1 MNFVRYA
8 RMAALIL
15 LSIGTFIYPLPA
27 MAERFTVTDIRV
39 NGLQRVSAGT
49 IFSVLPISVGDDV
62 EEKQLAQAARTL
74 FKTGFFDDIQLLRDG
89 EVLVIQVTERPSISE
104 ITFDGN
110 KSIKTEDLRK
120 GLSEMGMQEGQVFQR
135 ATLERLTIELKRQYV
150 SQGRYGVQVD
160 ADVIAQ
166 PRNRVAVHIR
176 LQEGPVASIDDINLV
191 GNQVF
196 EDEELLK
203 LFELKQPG
211 LLSWYTKDDQYSR
224 EKFGGDLERLR
235 SFYLDR
241 GYINFTVESTQVSIT
256 PEKDRVYL
264 TINISEGQQFK
275 VREVKLAGELVV
287 PEEELRLL
295 LVMRKDQIFSRQLL
309 TLTSDLLTKRL
320 GNEGYTFANVNG
332 IPEIHDEDDTVSVTF
347 FVDPGKRSYVRR
359 INFRGNTRTAD
370 NVLRR
375 EMVQLEGGWASTE
388 KVEQSKTR
396 LERLG
401 YFKNV
406 NVETKPVP
414 GTSDQVDVEYS
425 VDEQP
430 SGSISASVGFAQ
442 GSGLILGGSISQNN
456 FLGTGNQVSAAINT
470 SSFRTQYSFSYL
482 NPYYT
487 LDGISRGFN
496 VFYRETD
503 FDAGNIT
510 GFSTDAL
517 GGGVTFGYPI
527 NFSDRI
533 FFRTGFTS
541 TALNAGTFPS
551 AEIAGFIA
559 KEGKDYNVLNMETGW
574 SRNRLNRTLLP
585 TSGSRQNLG
594 MEISVPGSDL
604 QYYKLSYNGEKYF
617 PLNRDFTFRL
627 RTDLGY
633 GDGYGSGGGLPFFE
647 NYYAGGISSVR
658 GYESNTLGPRDTP
671 NPASG
676 DTPDPFGGN
685 VLIAGSAEVLFP
697 IPFLRDQ
704 QGLRGSFFLDGGNVF
719 LTDRPGGGAS
729 TNDDDVSFS
738 NLRFSVGFGINW
750 LTGFGP
756 LSFAIAAPINSESG
770 DDTQAFQFSFGQ
782 AF

>member
-1 MNFVRYA
+1 MNIVKHA
-8 RMAALIL
+8 RMAALIVL
-15 LSIGTFIYPLPA
+15 TIGTFVYPMPVL
-27 MAERFTVTDIRV
+27 AERFTVTDIRV

-49 IFSVLPISVGDDV
+49 IFSVLPISVGDTV
-62 EEKQLAQAARTL
+62 EERQLAQAARVL
-74 FKTGFFDDIQLLRDG
+74 FKTGFFDDIQIFRDG
-89 EVLVIQVTERPSISE
+89 EVLVIQVAERPSISE

-150 SQGRYGVQVD
+150 SQGRYGIQVD
-160 ADVIAQ
+160 ADVVAQ
-166 PRNRVAVHIR
+166 PRNRVAIHIK
-176 LQEGPVASIDDINLV
+176 LQEGPVASIDDINIV
-191 GNQVF
+191 GNEIF
-196 EDEELLK
+196 SDEDLLK
-203 LFELKQPG
+203 LFELKQPNF
-211 LLSWYTKDDQYSR
+211 LSWYTKDDQYSH

-264 TINISEGQQFK
+264 TVNVSEGKQFK
-275 VREVKLAGELVV
+275 VREVKLAGDLVV

-332 IPEIHDEDDTVSVTF
+332 IPEVHDDDNSVSVTF

-414 GTSDQVDVEYS
+414 ATSDQVDVEYA
-425 VDEQP
+425 VEEQP

-456 FLGTGNQVSAAINT
+456 FLGSGNQVSVAVNT

-496 VFYRETD
+496 MFFRETD
-503 FDAGNIT
+503 FEEGNIT
-510 GFSTDAL
+510 GFSTDAA
-517 GGGVTFGYPI
+517 GAGVTFGYPI
-527 NFSDRI
+527 NFSDRLY
-533 FFRTGFTS
+533 FRTGFTATS
-541 TALNAGTFPS
+541 LNAGIFPS

-559 KEGKDYNVLNMETGW
+559 NEGDDYNVLTVEGGW
-574 SRNRLNRTLLP
+574 NRNRLNRTLMP
-585 TSGSRQNLG
+585 TNGSRQGLG
-594 MEISVPGSDL
+594 LEITVPGSDL
-604 QYYKLSYNGEKYF
+604 KYYKLSYNAEKYF
-617 PLNRDFTFRL
+617 PINNDFTFRV

-633 GDGYGSGGGLPFFE
+633 GDGYGGTQGLPFYE
-647 NYYAGGISSVR
+647 HYYAGGISSVR
-658 GYESNTLGPRDTP
+658 GYEANTLGPRDTP

-676 DTPDPFGGN
+676 DDADPFGGN
-685 VLIAGSAEVLFP
+685 ILVTGSAEILFP

-704 QGLRGSFFLDGGNVF
+704 QGLRGSLFLDGGNVF
-719 LTDRPGGGAS
+719 LTDRPGAGVNTS
-729 TNDDDVSFS
+729 DDDPSFG
-738 NLRFSVGFGINW
+738 NLRFSVGFGVNW